1 MKLHQIH
8 LAPIAYVQ
16 NIRSIPEDDDWDNVQ
31 SVITLADHTP
41 TEAPDGIESFS
52 HLDIIYYFHLVKAEK
67 AVARSRHPRNNP
79 DWPKV
84 GTYAQRNKS
93 RPNQLGLT
101 TVQLL
106 RRDERSL
113 VVARLDAIDGTPI
126 LDIKPVMK
134 EFLPKGEVIQPA
146 WSTELMRGYW

>member
-1 MKLHQIH
+1 MHQIKFS
-8 LAPIAYVQ
+8 PIAHVQ
-16 NIRSIPEDDDWDNVQ
+16 NSRSTPEDDNWNTIS
-31 SVITLADHTP
+31 SVIVLAENIP
-41 TEAPDGIESFS
+41 TEALDGIEAFS
-52 HLDIIYYFHLVKAEK
+52 HLEIIYYFHLVKAEK

-93 RPNQLGLT
+93 RPNRLGLT

-106 RRDERSL
+106 KREGRKL
-113 VVARLDAIDGTPI
+113 TVAQLDAIDGTPI

-134 EFLPKGEVIQPA
+134 EFLPKGEVVQPI
-146 WSTELMRGYW
+146 WSTELMKGYW

>member
-1 MKLHQIH
+1 MHQIEFS
-8 LAPIAYVQ
+8 PIAHVQ
-16 NIRSIPEDDDWDNVQ
+16 NSRSTPEDDNWSTIS
-31 SVITLADHTP
+31 SVIVLAENIS
-41 TEAPDGIESFS
+41 TEALDGIEAFS

-93 RPNQLGLT
+93 RPNRLGLT

-106 RRDERSL
+106 KREGRKL
-113 VVARLDAIDGTPI
+113 TVAQLDAIDGTPI

-134 EFLPKGEVIQPA
+134 EFLPKGEVVQPI
-146 WSTELMRGYW
+146 WSTELMKGYW